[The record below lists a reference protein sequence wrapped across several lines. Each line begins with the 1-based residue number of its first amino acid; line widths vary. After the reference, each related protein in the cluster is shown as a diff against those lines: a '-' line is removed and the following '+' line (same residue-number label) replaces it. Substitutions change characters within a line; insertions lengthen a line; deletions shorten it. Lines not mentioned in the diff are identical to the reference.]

1 MTIGLLRCS
10 VCSSTLI
17 APITLSCGYTIC
29 LPCLPSTVRA
39 TESNSFMCPVPSCVK
54 DKHLFGPSLH
64 EDETIKLC
72 LSQRLD
78 TMSSAEAYKTI
89 SNALMCSS
97 SSGSHLL
104 KSPVT
109 NHCGHTFCRLCLLWQ
124 KITTNSCPK
133 CQKRLP
139 SYQFI
144 QYQPVTY
151 TINGI
156 LQSLYR
162 ADQLTTDTLDIPS
175 EPDIQTI
182 SQSDPNRLYS
192 HIPIILFDFPIL
204 PSQKIRIPIYTLYSR
219 AMMHIAVFICKELQC
234 LCLAISYKPKSTH
247 TGHYGILAK
256 ITGVENKDDDILIDI
271 IGLDRFVTR
280 QMHKVAEDHSIADIE
295 LKIETIHPEEPKV
308 SNGSDST
315 TELANRVHAFIT
327 GLSCSPPSYSF
338 CNAVQGLL
346 GPVWLQSVQKI
357 HGPLPSPNDPIS
369 LCWWA
374 AIILPVANQDRY
386 RLLEID
392 SLMDRLTLVVSWT
405 HDLETQWDR
414 CTTRVMTS
422 IAKAL

>member
-1 MTIGLLRCS
+1 MTIGLFRCS
-10 VCSSTLI
+10 VCSSTLTV
-17 APITLSCGYTIC
+17 PITLSCGYTIC

-39 TESNSFMCPVPSCVK
+39 TENKSFICPVPSCVK

-72 LSQRLD
+72 LSQRSD
-78 TMSSAEAYKTI
+78 KISSAEAYRTI

-109 NHCGHTFCRLCLLWQ
+109 NHCGHAFCRLCLLWQ

-144 QYQPVTY
+144 QHQPVTC
-151 TINGI
+151 TIDGI

-162 ADQLTTDTLDIPS
+162 AEQSTVDTLDIPS
-175 EPDIQTI
+175 ESDIQTI
-182 SQSDPNRLYS
+182 SLSDPNRRYS
-192 HIPIILFDFPIL
+192 HIPIIIFDFPIL
-204 PSQKIRIPIYTLYSR
+204 PSQKIRIPIYTLYNR
-219 AMMHIAVFICKELQC
+219 AMIHAAVFICKELQC

-256 ITGVENKDDDILIDI
+256 ITGVENKSDDILIDI
-271 IGLDRFVTR
+271 IGLDRFVAR
-280 QMHKVAEDHSIADIE
+280 QIHKAAEDHLIADIE
-295 LKIETIHPEEPKV
+295 LKLETINPKETKV
-308 SNGSDST
+308 PNRSSST

-327 GLSCSPPSYSF
+327 DLSCSHPSYSF

-346 GPVWLQSVQKI
+346 GPVWLQSVQNI

-369 LCWWA
+369 FCWWA

-392 SLMDRLTLVVSWT
+392 SLMDRLTLIVSWI

-414 CTTRVMTS
+414 YTKKDMTS
-422 IAKAL
+422 VTRAL